1 MKRGIGPVLAVVLA
15 GCTPAQAQETPSNP
29 PIIESTLPAPPA
41 PPPALV
47 LRRDTPVE
55 LMAPSEVRS
64 DRAPPGTRFK
74 LRVNKP
80 VVVDGVTLIPVGT
93 MGWGE
98 VISASGSGGL
108 GKSGLL
114 SAKLLHIDL
123 NGQPIPMEGETSAK
137 GVGAGSAGLAVVFSG
152 VAGLFHRGNN
162 AKIKAGEIITGF
174 VGRDLAFDPATR
186 AMLVQ
191 P

>member
-1 MKRGIGPVLAVVLA
+1 MRGIWLFMPAMLA
-15 GCTPAQAQETPSNP
+15 GIYPALAQDAVSGIPPVAEVTPTNIQA
-29 PIIESTLPAPPA
+29 PAPQ
-41 PPPALV
+41 LC
-47 LRRDTPVE
+47 LMRDTPVE

-64 DRAPPGTRFK
+64 DQAPPGTRFK

-80 VVVDGVTLIPVGT
+80 VIVDGVTLVPVGT

-108 GKSGLL
+108 GKSGAL
-114 SAKLLHIDL
+114 SAKLLHLDM
-123 NGQPIPMEGETSAK
+123 NGGTIPMDGETSAR

-174 VGRDLAFDPATR
+174 VARDVAFDAATR
-186 AMLVQ
+186 TMLPQ